1 MAYLGQGPF
10 QEFTNPPTKDSFT
23 GDGSTT
29 TFDLAAT
36 VPSNAQNA
44 LEVYVDNVR
53 QEPGTGKAFT
63 LGVDG
68 SNDHKRITFS
78 SAPASGASIYVINDK
93 TNTSVTAPL
102 QNDLNGT
109 ELILDGDGDTSI
121 TADSDDRID
130 FKIGG
135 TDHFH
140 ITSSS
145 SDTVIQNKVDAKDFL
160 FNQYDGRTI
169 LEINDAGYVALA
181 NGATGSGEL
190 RIYEDTDNGTNYSG
204 FQSRRT
210 VC

>member
-78 SAPASGASIYVINDK
+78 SAPANGASIYVINDK

-109 ELILDGDGDTSI
+109 ELILDGDGDT
-121 TADSDDRID
+121 
-130 FKIGG
+130 
-135 TDHFH
+135 
-140 ITSSS
+140 
-145 SDTVIQNKVDAKDFL
+145 
-160 FNQYDGRTI
+160 
-169 LEINDAGYVALA
+169 
-181 NGATGSGEL
+181 
-190 RIYEDTDNGTNYSG
+190 
-204 FQSRRT
+204 
-210 VC
+210 